1 MKNEHSDLESDA
13 VKDTPDLELDELKS
27 EVWSGF
33 TMSQRRFFIVPEFK
47 RKSRVRTI
55 FRDVSAREL
64 EEILGRIQEVLA
76 EKKAEE
82 AKRDEEDSQRM
93 ERASKILKEMDEQ
106 GVDLNTLQELM
117 AQPPENTSSGAKV
130 RYIKDGVPWSGMGRR
145 PEAFKG
151 LSDLDL
157 ERFRR

>member
-27 EVWSGF
+27 EAWSGF

-106 GVDLNTLQELM
+106 GVDLNILQELM